1 MSAKQEKSNAQFD
14 KVATQAIEFMLKKYD
29 DYGSS
34 WTYLRPHSL
43 ADQIFIK
50 LKRIWTIQETGE
62 QKVEDSINGDIFG
75 ILNYAAMALSRLRGD
90 VGQNST
96 ITKEE
101 FEGFMKKSFTN
112 ARDLF
117 QAKNHDYG
125 EAWRDLSVS
134 TMTDL
139 MIQKIMRLH
148 SIKRNKGKTK
158 VSEGAAANYLDIMN
172 YSIFCLIRI
181 DEGIN
186 PMD

>member
-1 MSAKQEKSNAQFD
+1 MSTQQEKSNGQFD
-14 KVATQAIEFMLKKYD
+14 EVTVEALSLMLKKYD

-50 LKRIWTIQETGE
+50 LKRIWNIQETGE
-62 QKVEDSINGDIFG
+62 QKVADTIDSDIFG

-101 FEGFMKKSFTN
+101 FEGFMKKSFTS

-125 EAWRDLSVS
+125 AAWRDLSVS

-139 MIQKIMRLH
+139 MIQKIMRLR
-148 SIKRNKGKTK
+148 SIKRNKGETK

-172 YSIFCLIRI
+172 YAIFCLIQI
-181 DEGIN
+181 EEGTN